1 MPGFVDVSGMTYEDV
16 RRMGHADD
24 YDEPQFRS
32 RAVHTRNK
40 FIPTRNPKVT
50 INYNA
55 DDVWAAAV
63 VAQRINGAYVKL
75 SMISESDPTL
85 TKKSN
90 RQIVES
96 LLADTTSI
104 TDEDREQGKKVRA
117 HYQAFTFKILQGKQ
131 LNEFNNTAMLI
142 ANRDVITSNYDV
154 AVIASLPAT
163 YNKSVKREDVSRRIN
178 FARGGYISV
187 VGNKV
192 TVNDVEVL
200 KSVYSEKWGT
210 NFITGINSEDQV
222 VFFAFKEALEVGKTI
237 SILGTVK
244 SQRNPNT
251 TQLSRVKVL

>member
-24 YDEPQFRS
+24 YDEPRS
-32 RAVHTRNK
+32 FNRNPYSYRK
-40 FIPTRNPKVT
+40 PVSKAPKVT

-96 LLADTTSI
+96 LLADTTQI

-178 FARGGYISV
+178 FARGGF
-187 VGNKV
+187 VGEVSDKV
-192 TVNDVEVL
+192 TLNIEVL
-200 KSVYSEKWGT
+200 KQLYSEKYGT
-210 NFITGINSEDQV
+210 WYLTGITGEDQV
-222 VFFAFKEALEVGKTI
+222 VFFACRENYDAGTFLTVTGK
-237 SILGTVK
+237 VK
-244 SQRNPNT
+244 SHRENS
-251 TQLSRVKVL
+251 TQLSHVKVL